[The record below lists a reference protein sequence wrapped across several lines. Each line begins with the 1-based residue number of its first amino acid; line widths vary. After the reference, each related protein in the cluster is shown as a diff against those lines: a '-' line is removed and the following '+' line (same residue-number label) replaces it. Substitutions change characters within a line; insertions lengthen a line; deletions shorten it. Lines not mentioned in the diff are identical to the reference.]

1 MLLGRG
7 VPKGTLVGISPF
19 FTPPTAPVGS
29 EKPAPAAAPDGPR
42 AVEAPAPADAPVPEP
57 AQPAAA
63 APAGLRGTLV
73 GVPVPQSPAAATA
86 APNRHGQT
94 ILGMP
99 AVVPQAPPEPEISAT
114 GHAHAPTSQAEPSSP
129 VSSLPGYAYPQYE
142 NGEYPYPYQGDA
154 QGQAYSYEQQA
165 APFSS
170 DPTDSAPALPLANAP
185 PTEPSPGGPM
195 TRTILGVARPGIAP
209 LDPSQKKEG
218 APPASPYI
226 YSPQLDPTATA
237 APPPPAGYAPPE
249 YAAPGYAPPPAAEA
263 PAPAARPRG
272 IPVLAALAVTLA
284 AALFAAGVVVL
295 VLHRGTGPIEGRA
308 VLGADGKERLELSC
322 AECPDGTRIALG
334 KASTT
339 LKARRGALVLPAPL
353 KIGENKLELLLTRP
367 EEKKSTEVSLTVPVQ
382 YRVRAD
388 TSTLA
393 DPKPRLRVLVDAL
406 PKSIVTV
413 AGEAVK
419 LGSDGK
425 GHFDV
430 DISEEITG
438 ADPSVRKLE
447 RVLDYSVTPPG
458 GVAEAGKVTFQ
469 LGVTPLTIEAPRERI
484 TIDTPTFV
492 LSGKSQKGASV
503 SVADRPIQLD
513 AEGRFAQVMSV
524 SSEGETTISVRATSP
539 DQAPRLYA
547 IQIKRVARLA
557 DEAARLRPLSISSY
571 AKLSD
576 ADAHRGEEVA
586 LDGSLLELRAE
597 GYASYLLV
605 DVSSG
610 CKTPPCLLRVL
621 HGAPVRVAQG
631 SSLGVYGRVTGSVD
645 GARSGTR
652 IPEVVASFLIP
663 GTK

>member
-7 VPKGTLVGISPF
+7 LPKGTLVGISPF
-19 FTPPTAPVGS
+19 YTPPTSPVGS
-29 EKPAPAAAPDGPR
+29 EAHAPAAPEPVPAPEPSAAPQPAPAAA
-42 AVEAPAPADAPVPEP
+42 AP
-57 AQPAAA
+57 
-63 APAGLRGTLV
+63 GLPRGTLV
-73 GVPVPQSPAAATA
+73 GVPVAQPQPPAGAGAP
-86 APNRHGQT
+86 PNRHAQT
-94 ILGMP
+94 MMGMP
-99 AVVPQAPPEPEISAT
+99 MAPQAPRAPRAPQGPDIS
-114 GHAHAPTSQAEPSSP
+114 GPSPVHAPPSQAEGSSP
-129 VSSLPGYAYPQYE
+129 VSSLPGYPYPQYQ
-142 NGEYPYPYQGDA
+142 NGEQPYPYPGPYPSDPQGA
-154 QGQAYSYEQQA
+154 PYSYEQQA
-165 APFSS
+165 PPFSTE
-170 DPTDSAPALPLANAP
+170 PTDSAPALPQAGVP
-185 PTEPSPGGPM
+185 PTEPSPGAQPI

-209 LDPSQKKEG
+209 LDPSHKKDG
-218 APPASPYI
+218 PPPASPYI
-226 YSPQLDPTATA
+226 YSPQLDPSGTAVPG
-237 APPPPAGYAPPE
+237 PPPGYAP
-249 YAAPGYAPPPAAEA
+249 PGYAPPPYAAI
-263 PAPAARPRG
+263 PAARPRG
-272 IPVLAALAVTLA
+272 IPVLAAVAVTLA

-308 VLGADGKERLELSC
+308 VLGADGKEQLELSC

-334 KASTT
+334 KAGTT
-339 LKARRGALVLPAPL
+339 LKARRGTLALPGPL

-367 EEKKSTEVSLTVPVQ
+367 DEKKSTEVSLTVPVQ

-388 TSTLA
+388 TSALA
-393 DPKPRLRVLVDAL
+393 EPKPRLRVLIDAL

-413 AGEAVK
+413 GGEAVPI
-419 LGSDGK
+419 GPDGK
-425 GHFDV
+425 GHHDV
-430 DISEEITG
+430 DITSEITG

-458 GVAEAGKVTFQ
+458 AAPEAGKVTFQ
-469 LGVTPLTIEAPRERI
+469 LGITPLTIEAPRERI

-524 SSEGETTISVRATSP
+524 SSEGETTISVRAASP
-539 DQAPRLYA
+539 DRAPRLYA

-571 AKLSD
+571 AVLSD
-576 ADAHRGEEVA
+576 ADAHRGEEIA
-586 LDGSLLELRAE
+586 LDGSLLELRSE

-605 DVSSG
+605 DVTSG
-610 CKTPPCLLRVL
+610 CKAPPCLLRVL

-631 SSLGVYGRVTGSVD
+631 SPLVVFGRVSGSVD

-652 IPEVVASFLIP
+652 IPEIVASFLIP

>member
-19 FTPPTAPVGS
+19 SAPPTSPVGS
-29 EKPAPAAAPDGPR
+29 EEAPPAAREASR
-42 AVEAPAPADAPVPEP
+42 AVEAPVPVDAPVPEP
-57 AQPAAA
+57 ARPAAA
-63 APAGLRGTLV
+63 APSGLPRGTLL
-73 GVPVPQSPAAATA
+73 GVPVPQPPAAAGAPA

-99 AVVPQAPPEPEISAT
+99 AVAPQGPPAPELSAT
-114 GHAHAPTSQAEPSSP
+114 GYAHAPQAEPSSP
-129 VSSLPGYAYPQYE
+129 VSSLPGYPYPQYE
-142 NGEYPYPYQGDA
+142 NGEYPYPYPGDA
-154 QGQAYSYEQQA
+154 QSPPYSYEQQP

-170 DPTDSAPALPLANAP
+170 DPTDSAPALPLAAAP
-185 PTEPSPGGPM
+185 PTEPAPGGPM

-209 LDPSQKKEG
+209 LDPSQKKE
-218 APPASPYI
+218 AASPASPYI

-237 APPPPAGYAPPE
+237 VPTPPAGYAPPE
-249 YAAPGYAPPPAAEA
+249 YAPPPALEA
-263 PAPAARPRG
+263 KAPPAKPRG

-308 VLGADGKERLELSC
+308 VLGPDGKERLELSC

-339 LKARRGALVLPAPL
+339 LKGKRGALALPAPL
-353 KIGENKLELLLTRP
+353 KIGDNKLQLLLTRP

-382 YRVRAD
+382 YRVHAD

-393 DPKPRLRVLVDAL
+393 DAKPRLRVLVDTL
-406 PKSIVTV
+406 PKSLVTV
-413 AGEAVK
+413 AGVAVE

-425 GHFDV
+425 GYHDV
-430 DISEEITG
+430 DISAEITG

-458 GVAEAGKVTFQ
+458 GAPEVGKVTFQ

-503 SVADRPIQLD
+503 SVADRPIQVD

-524 SSEGETTISVRATSP
+524 SSEGETTISVRAASP

-571 AKLSD
+571 AELSD

-586 LDGSLLELRAE
+586 LDGALLELRSE

-631 SSLGVYGRVTGSVD
+631 SPLAVFGRVTGSVD

>member
-19 FTPPTAPVGS
+19 FTAPSSPVGS
-29 EKPAPAAAPDGPR
+29 EEAAPAAAPEAPR
-42 AVEAPAPADAPVPEP
+42 AVEVPAPVAAPVPEP
-57 AQPAAA
+57 AQPAPA
-63 APAGLRGTLV
+63 APAGLPRSTLL
-73 GVPVPQSPAAATA
+73 GVPVPQPPAAAPA

-99 AVVPQAPPEPEISAT
+99 AVVPQAPPAPEISAP
-114 GHAHAPTSQAEPSSP
+114 GYAHAPPSQAEPSSP
-129 VSSLPGYAYPQYE
+129 VSSLPGYPYPQYE
-142 NGEYPYPYQGDA
+142 NSEYPYPYPGDA
-154 QGQAYSYEQQA
+154 QNPPYTYEQQP

-170 DPTDSAPALPLANAP
+170 EPTDSAPALGAP

-209 LDPSQKKEG
+209 LDPSQKKESPS
-218 APPASPYI
+218 PPASPYV

-237 APPPPAGYAPPE
+237 VPTPPAGYAPPE
-249 YAAPGYAPPPAAEA
+249 YAAPGYAPPPYAEA
-263 PAPAARPRG
+263 PAPAGRPRG

-322 AECPDGTRIALG
+322 AECPDGTRIGLG

-339 LKARRGALVLPAPL
+339 LEAKRGTLALPAPL
-353 KIGENKLELLLTRP
+353 KIGENKLRLLLTRP
-367 EEKKSTEVSLTVPVQ
+367 GEKKSTEVSLTVPVQ

-406 PKSIVTV
+406 PKSVVTV
-413 AGEAVK
+413 AGVAIK

-425 GHFDV
+425 GSHDV
-430 DISEEITG
+430 DISAEITG

-447 RVLDYSVTPPG
+447 RVLDYSVTPPDG
-458 GVAEAGKVTFQ
+458 APEAGKVTFQ

-557 DEAARLRPLSISSY
+557 DEAARLRPLSIDSY
-571 AKLSD
+571 AQLSD

-586 LDGSLLELRAE
+586 LDGALLELRAE

-605 DVSSG
+605 DVASG

-631 SSLGVYGRVTGSVD
+631 SPLAVFGRVTGSVD